1 MDLED
6 AARAAC
12 GVVAAGIFRR
22 YLKAGIAYIA
32 VPCQAGLFCSQ
43 LGWHRGLTP
52 RPYYLGRGFFCICTH
67 IEKEEVQYDEQ

>member
-22 YLKAGIAYIA
+22 YPKAGIAYIA

-52 RPYYLGRGFFCICTH
+52 RPYRFTIDEGFFVCSERKRRSFT
-67 IEKEEVQYDEQ
+67 